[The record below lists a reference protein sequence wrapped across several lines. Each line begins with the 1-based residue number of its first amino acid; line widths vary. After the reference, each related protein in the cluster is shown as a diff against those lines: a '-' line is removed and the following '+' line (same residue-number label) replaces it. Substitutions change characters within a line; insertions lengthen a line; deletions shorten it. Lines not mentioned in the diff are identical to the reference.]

1 MSILILA
8 ALAYVIYQNHM
19 AAKKLDVLVEDDITI
34 REMMDQDN
42 FISNRD

>member
-8 ALAYVIYQNHM
+8 AIAYVIYQNHQ
-19 AAKKLDVLVEDDITI
+19 AAKKLAILVDDDTTI
-34 REMMDQDN
+34 REMMDEGN

>member
-8 ALAYVIYQNHM
+8 ALAYVIYQNHQ
-19 AAKKLDVLVEDDITI
+19 AAKKLAILVEDDITI
-34 REMMDQDN
+34 REMMDQEN